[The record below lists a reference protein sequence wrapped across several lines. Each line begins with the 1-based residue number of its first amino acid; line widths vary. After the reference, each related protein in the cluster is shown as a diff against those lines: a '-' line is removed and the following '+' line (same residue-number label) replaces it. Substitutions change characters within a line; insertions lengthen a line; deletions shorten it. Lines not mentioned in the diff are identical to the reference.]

1 MQNSAGSHLWERI
14 GEPTSAS
21 IRITCFPINAN
32 SIDTLVSIQIQRR
45 SSIRCAL
52 AIISRSFFPEWIR
65 WTVTDVWKFTRSE
78 RLVERARFL
87 ASIIPKTASQKLN
100 SQVIKQYKCKYRL
113 ERPRYH
119 RFEIFRINKQS
130 TATSYIHLQY
140 RSTNVLP
147 LNRASLINQRSSR
160 TFDRRTTLQCF
171 FSDIQN
177 ARFRRFSRSLANF
190 AATPIVCR
198 EFYVEPD
205 ADAVLGSE
213 SRESRSNSS
222 LFASTCFGVD
232 RCRTIVG
239 RFVRFVTVNK

>member
-14 GEPTSAS
+14 GGPTSAS

-32 SIDTLVSIQIQRR
+32 SIDTLVSIQIQKR

-100 SQVIKQYKCKYRL
+100 SQVIKQYKCKYQL

-140 RSTNVLP
+140 RSANVLP
-147 LNRASLINQRSSR
+147 LNRASLINQRSWR
-160 TFDRRTTLQCF
+160 TFDRRTISSGV
-171 FSDIQN
+171 FSLI
-177 ARFRRFSRSLANF
+177 FRMPGSDVSRDLSLISRRHQLFVASSTSNRTRTRFSGQNHASRGPIRHCSRRRVSGLIGVERSLDDS
-190 AATPIVCR
+190 C
-198 EFYVEPD
+198 D
-205 ADAVLGSE
+205 S
-213 SRESRSNSS
+213 
-222 LFASTCFGVD
+222 
-232 RCRTIVG
+232 
-239 RFVRFVTVNK
+239 